1 MRAPGNPV
9 APRCVEIV
17 MDIDELSVRRDGVF
31 TAEEAAACGLSAST
45 IQRRVAS
52 GAWKVVA
59 RGVYL
64 AAGHARSARA
74 QARIAVLS
82 VHRRAVLG
90 GVAAAWWLGLHA
102 QVPRK
107 HLVFTSTHGRHR
119 RSSAT
124 AVTRYR
130 LLRENDIVIHEG
142 LRTTGPDLTVLDAAL
157 ELGMSV
163 IDSALLS
170 GRVTPESLAAAHAR
184 YPRRH
189 GATRV
194 TAYLRLIGDGA
205 RSEAERRTVTLFRS
219 AGISGW
225 IANLPACGYL
235 IDFGFPDQ
243 MVAVEIDGLAYHRD
257 AITFQR
263 DRTKRNALVGAG
275 WTVLNFT
282 WADLIDRP
290 DAVAAEVADALRSTA
305 A

>member
-1 MRAPGNPV
+1 
-9 APRCVEIV
+9 
-17 MDIDELSVRRDGVF
+17 MDINELSVRRDGVF
-31 TAEEAAACGLSAST
+31 TTEEASECGLSAST

-52 GAWKVVA
+52 GVWKVVA

-64 AAGHARSARA
+64 VAGHARSARA
-74 QARIAVLS
+74 QTRIAVLS

-102 QVPRK
+102 TEPRK
-107 HLVFTSTHGRHR
+107 HLVFTSTRGRHQ

-124 AVTRYR
+124 AVARYR
-130 LLRENDIVIHEG
+130 ILKEEDIVVHDG

-157 ELGMSV
+157 ELGLSL

-189 GATRV
+189 GATKAA
-194 TAYLRLIGDGA
+194 AYLRLIGDGA
-205 RSEAERRTVTLFRS
+205 RSEAERLAVALFES

-225 IANLPACGYL
+225 IANMPACGYV
-235 IDFGFPDQ
+235 IDFAFPDQ
-243 MVAVEIDGLAYHRD
+243 MVAVEIDGIAYHSD
-257 AITFQR
+257 AVAFQR
-263 DRTKRNALVGAG
+263 DRTKRNTLSRKK
-275 WTVLNFT
+275 WNVLNYT

-290 DAVAAEVADALRSTA
+290 EVVAAEVKSALELA
-305 A
+305 AA